1 MANKDYK
8 FKIQH
13 LLGELPK
20 KMDVKSELEKI
31 GIAPRTFQRDKAI
44 LITDDT
50 DIPSERLLK
59 YAQLFGVSIEELF
72 NKTSAVKKKA
82 NISTGLKA
90 ILLAAIV
97 YTLSS
102 CSNYTCPTY
111 SGARTNY
118 PYHSQR

>member
-1 MANKDYK
+1 MTKKDYK

-13 LLGELPK
+13 LVGELPK
-20 KMDVKSELEKI
+20 KLDVRSELEKI

-59 YAQLFGVSIEELF
+59 YAQFFGVSIEELF
-72 NKTSAVKKKA
+72 NKKAAVKK
-82 NISTGLKA
+82 NPVIRTGLKA

-118 PYHSQR
+118 PYHSKR

>member
-1 MANKDYK
+1 MVQFKY
-8 FKIQH
+8 KIQQH
-13 LLGELPK
+13 YNELPRSVDIVALLK
-20 KMDVKSELEKI
+20 KI
-31 GIAPRTFQRDKAI
+31 GVSQRTFQRDKSI
-44 LITDDT
+44 MISDDS

-59 YAQLFGVSIEELF
+59 YAQLFGVSIEDLF
-72 NKTSAVKKKA
+72 NKKAAVKK
-82 NISTGLKA
+82 NPVIRTGLKA

-118 PYHSQR
+118 PYHSKR